1 MFFRFLK
8 KDITVGEIKAN
19 NKYTKPNKMLGTAS
33 CGVIYK
39 SYKKKKTK
47 NYLVYGVNKRA

>member
-19 NKYTKPNKMLGTAS
+19 NKYTKLNKMLGTAS